1 MICVHEFTAK
11 GGLHDKSNDYF
22 RTPYNQTFIVQ
33 RANSYMFLIK
43 ARSFSIVSLHI
54 ALANGQ
60 FCGAKRPD
68 CGAKTAR
75 MRH

>member
-1 MICVHEFTAK
+1 MNDAGKQHKRAWEYDAYNFWVKHNGTPEVRAK
-11 GGLHDKSNDYF
+11 EDVENPTKML
-22 RTPYNQTFIVQ
+22 R
-33 RANSYMFLIK
+33 M
-43 ARSFSIVSLHI
+43 HI
-54 ALANGQ
+54 ALANGR